1 MGKRMGKQTVALSDP
16 PVLRG
21 WAAVAGKKEGEG
33 PLRDGFD
40 QIAEDP
46 YFGELSW
53 EKAESRM
60 LRICFSLACDKAGL
74 PPSKLDYSIASRR
87 KEVFARQVAWAA
99 TRSLPYSTMTGC
111 LPARTRS

>member
-1 MGKRMGKQTVALSDP
+1 MGKRMGKQTVALSSP

-46 YFGELSW
+46 YFGEILRQTEGDLAPVSCLECSAAPCPRSADCRTLSLW
-53 EKAESRM
+53 QELNRRVNDFLDSKT
-60 LRICFSLACDKAGL
+60 LADLMQTDK
-74 PPSKLDYSIASRR
+74 
-87 KEVFARQVAWAA
+87 
-99 TRSLPYSTMTGC
+99 
-111 LPARTRS
+111 

>member
-74 PPSKLDYSIASRR
+74 PPSKLDYIISGDLLNQCISSA
-87 KEVFARQVAWAA
+87 FAMRDTAV
-99 TRSLPYSTMTGC
+99 PYFGTYGAC
-111 LPARTRS
+111 

>member
-46 YFGELSW
+46 
-53 EKAESRM
+53 
-60 LRICFSLACDKAGL
+60 
-74 PPSKLDYSIASRR
+74 
-87 KEVFARQVAWAA
+87 
-99 TRSLPYSTMTGC
+99 
-111 LPARTRS
+111 